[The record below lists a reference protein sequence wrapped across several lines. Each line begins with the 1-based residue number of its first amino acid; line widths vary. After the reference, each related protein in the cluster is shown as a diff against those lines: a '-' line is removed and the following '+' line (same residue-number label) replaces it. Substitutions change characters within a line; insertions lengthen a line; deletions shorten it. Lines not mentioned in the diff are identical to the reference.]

1 MTTDPEPL
9 ARSARRRRPGA
20 SVRTRITA
28 ALAALALVAFAPA
41 GLIVYLIER
50 ARIDNAVAA
59 LADQELA
66 EFEKF
71 QADARDPTTGRPFT
85 DVAGLIT
92 RFLTRNVPG
101 DDELL
106 VGWWND
112 DAQIGSAND
121 PLANAPAFDEAVRR
135 HLDAG
140 GTERITSNGVQYQV
154 TVQPVRNRETR
165 GALVVS
171 VNLDQAHAELNSTMR
186 TYAIVAALSLGLI
199 TALAFWQAGRLL
211 APVRTLRDTTR
222 EITGTDLSRRIPV
235 TGNDDLTDLSVTFN
249 DMLDRLD
256 AAFTTQREFLDDA
269 GHELKT
275 PLTVVR
281 GHLELLDVSQEDEV
295 TETRALLLDE
305 VDRMSRLVNDLVLLA
320 KSQRPDFLNSVPA
333 DLGRVTESVLAK
345 ARALG
350 DRDWRLD
357 GSAQRLVHLD
367 EQRVTQAMLALAENA
382 VKHTGEGD
390 VVAVGSAYD
399 GGAAR
404 MWVRDAGAGVADEDR
419 GVIFQRFGRSM
430 VRPGDEGFG
439 LGLSIVRAIA
449 RAHGGD
455 VHVEDAEPC
464 GSRFVITIPGVATPA
479 NGPEDGTW
487 PGS

>member
-9 ARSARRRRPGA
+9 ARSARRRWPGA

-112 DAQIGSAND
+112 DAQIGSSND
-121 PLANAPAFDEAVRR
+121 ALANAPAFDEAVRR

-140 GTERITSNGVQYQV
+140 GTKRITSNGVQYQV

-171 VNLDQAHAELNSTMR
+171 VNLDQAYAELNSTMR

-222 EITGTDLSRRIPV
+222 EITATDLSRRIPV
-235 TGNDDLTDLSVTFN
+235 TGNDDLTALSVTFN

-275 PLTVVR
+275 PLTGR
-281 GHLELLDVSQEDEV
+281 RPAPYCS
-295 TETRALLLDE
+295 TRWTACPASSTTWSY
-305 VDRMSRLVNDLVLLA
+305 SRRANGRTSSIPCLPISGASPSPCWRRRAPWATGIGDSTA
-320 KSQRPDFLNSVPA
+320 VP
-333 DLGRVTESVLAK
+333 
-345 ARALG
+345 
-350 DRDWRLD
+350 
-357 GSAQRLVHLD
+357 SASYTL
-367 EQRVTQAMLALAENA
+367 T
-382 VKHTGEGD
+382 
-390 VVAVGSAYD
+390 S
-399 GGAAR
+399 
-404 MWVRDAGAGVADEDR
+404 
-419 GVIFQRFGRSM
+419 S
-430 VRPGDEGFG
+430 
-439 LGLSIVRAIA
+439 
-449 RAHGGD
+449 
-455 VHVEDAEPC
+455 
-464 GSRFVITIPGVATPA
+464 GSRRRCWRWPKTP
-479 NGPEDGTW
+479 
-487 PGS
+487 